1 MVGVV
6 VDLQKCDGFK
16 CVNVGS
22 RDEEQDLVCVEQKVV
37 VGQPTNR
44 MKYKLARSED
54 DYLPFQLKWRRT
66 KAARTEHRSLRTYD
80 RSDMTEKNW
89 KMAVGEEMYDRWWEH
104 GMRRLTFESEP
115 NYPFATQTC
124 IGSC

>member
-6 VDLQKCDGFK
+6 VDLHNCDGFK

-37 VGQPTNR
+37 VGQPTNG

-54 DYLPFQLKWRRT
+54 DYLPLQLKWWRT
-66 KAARTEHRSLRTYD
+66 KAPRTEHRSLRTYD
-80 RSDMTEKNW
+80 RSDITEKNR
-89 KMAVGEEMYDRWWEH
+89 KMAIAMIDDI
-104 GMRRLTFESEP
+104 F
-115 NYPFATQTC
+115 
-124 IGSC
+124 

>member
-6 VDLQKCDGFK
+6 VDLQKVDGFK

-22 RDEEQDLVCVEQKVV
+22 RDEERDLVCVEQKVV

-54 DYLPFQLKWRRT
+54 DYLPLQLKWWRT
-66 KAARTEHRSLRTYD
+66 RGSRTEHRSLRTYD

-89 KMAVGEEMYDRWWEH
+89 KMAAGEEMYDDS
-104 GMRRLTFESEP
+104 G
-115 NYPFATQTC
+115 NV
-124 IGSC
+124 G